1 MAVFICFSK
10 LFLLRWV
17 FYARA
22 FSGPGW
28 CGCSPGALRG
38 LTVGASPVVEHGLI
52 VGAALPVRCAA
63 SSWWR
68 LPLWS
73 RGLPG
78 TWVSIGLALGLRAG
92 LGSCAA
98 QA

>member
-22 FSGPGW
+22 FSGCGW
-28 CGCSPGALRG
+28 CGCSPVALRR

-63 SSWWR
+63 SLWGH
-68 LPLWS
+68 LPLS
-73 RGLPG
+73 
-78 TWVSIGLALGLRAG
+78 SMD
-92 LGSCAA
+92 
-98 QA
+98 